1 MDNLYFAQAAIP
13 RCRSIEISASN
24 TEFSN
29 TMSVWRSV
37 RETFVWRCL
46 TRKGDSSCHYKPGD
60 KTTASQ
66 NVICQIT
73 AGPILHPVT
82 DKNILSH
89 SSNTKNKHALTE
101 K

>member
-37 RETFVWRCL
+37 RETSVWRCL
-46 TRKGDSSCHYKPGD
+46 T
-60 KTTASQ
+60 TTASQ